1 MSKPHEKI
9 YIGPYERIC
18 MEPHVRNF
26 MQIIQVLIV
35 QVLIAHSYRSDGK
48 MLKTF
53 YHTKDVFSK
62 RLFLNFIFLFNFIKN
77 LSRTEI

>member
-1 MSKPHEKI
+1 MSKPHERI
-9 YIGPYERIC
+9 CIRPYERIY

-62 RLFLNFIFLFNFIKN
+62 RLFLDFIFLFNFIKN